1 MEKLKIKVG
10 PNFMPTYRFKRTKAW
25 EFWLFFWFFWQNAI
39 SRKKKLIENAFK
51 FFFHLQATLDDMEDE
66 LLVGPN
72 HFTQSRDFDLLQVR
86 IL

>member
-1 MEKLKIKVG
+1 MEKLKQNVG
-10 PNFMPTYRFKRTKAW
+10 PYLMPTYRFKRTKAW
-25 EFWLFFWFFWQNAI
+25 EFGFSDFFLAKCHFTKKIDWKCIQN
-39 SRKKKLIENAFK
+39 